1 MTRVK
6 RSVTVRR
13 RHKKML
19 KLTKG
24 YRGGRKNLF
33 TMAKNAAAKAGVHAY
48 EDRRL
53 KRRNFRSLWIM
64 RINAALRA
72 QGFMYS
78 RFIKAMAEKKIIV
91 DRKML
96 AELAVK
102 EPAVFNKIVEAA
114 MAK

>member
-1 MTRVK
+1 MTRIK
-6 RSVTVRR
+6 RSITVRR

-33 TMAKNAAAKAGVHAY
+33 TQAKNAAMKAGVHAY

-53 KRRNFRSLWIM
+53 KRRDFRRIWIT
-64 RINAALRA
+64 RINAALRM

-91 DRKML
+91 DRKIL
-96 AELAVK
+96 AELAVN
-102 EPAVFNKIVEAA
+102 EPKVFAKIAEVA
-114 MAK
+114 MS